1 MGGNGDET
9 VPSEIAIVPSQE
21 RGKKEVGGLYS
32 PSKITDITKQEG
44 IVPMGDKI

>member
-9 VPSEIAIVPSQE
+9 VSEIAIVHSQE
-21 RGKKEVGGLYS
+21 RGRKEVGGLYS

-44 IVPMGDKI
+44 IVSMGGKT